1 MTTDDRV
8 LIGELK
14 ASVKDLR
21 EARAEDS
28 AKLDQLLEDVAFLRG
43 RLESY
48 HTPLTCPHGAAVGEL
63 QAFKYKVLGIASAL
77 SFLIG
82 LAVQLLKGLFTQKGG
97 AP

>member
-1 MTTDDRV
+1 MTSDDCV

-14 ASVKDLR
+14 ASVKGLQ

-43 RLESY
+43 RLEGY
-48 HTPLTCPHGAAVGEL
+48 HTPLTCPHGAAVCEL

-77 SFLIG
+77 SVLIG
-82 LAVQLLKGLFTQKGG
+82 VAVQLLKGVFTQKGT
-97 AP
+97 P